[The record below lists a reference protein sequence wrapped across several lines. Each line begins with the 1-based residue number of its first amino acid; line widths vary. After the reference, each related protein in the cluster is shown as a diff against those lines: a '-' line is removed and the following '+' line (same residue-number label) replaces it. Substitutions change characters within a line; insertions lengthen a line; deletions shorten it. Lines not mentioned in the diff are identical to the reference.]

1 MRTISYPALG
11 TPDKTAAYRF
21 GCGERTGVQTEGDG
35 VVAYSCG
42 VLQSLAAQQ
51 VRSSSL
57 APGQTLHQGPYNHT
71 PSREHAGVSRLR
83 SYQTRHCEDGY
94 LDDGCREVEGEK
106 GGSCHLVSQE
116 TWYTAQS
123 GKL

>member
-35 VVAYSCG
+35 VVADSCG

-51 VRSSSL
+51 VRGPGL
-57 APGQTLHQGPYNHT
+57 APGQSLHPGPHSHT
-71 PSREHAGVSRLR
+71 PSHQHAGVSRFW
-83 SYQTRHCEDGY
+83 SYQRRHTV
-94 LDDGCREVEGEK
+94 RTVAWMT
-106 GGSCHLVSQE
+106 V
-116 TWYTAQS
+116 A
-123 GKL
+123 GK